1 MAKKIGRPKKKFK
14 KEYCDQL
21 IDHMKEGL
29 SFESFGAI
37 VDCCKDTLYLWLR
50 EYPEFFDAKKRG
62 TLHSQLWWEREGKR
76 GMWGG
81 KQFNCGS
88 WIFNVRNRFGWHDKH
103 EPSPEDYAQE
113 ESYPDV
119 E

>member
-1 MAKKIGRPKKKFK
+1 
-14 KEYCDQL
+14 
-21 IDHMKEGL
+21 
-29 SFESFGAI
+29 
-37 VDCCKDTLYLWLR
+37 
-50 EYPEFFDAKKRG
+50 
-62 TLHSQLWWEREGKR
+62 
-76 GMWGG
+76 MWGG